1 MTAGFATRPRG
12 EVRSAIRNRLL
23 ADKMIVLRTIL
34 GLIMASKWR
43 VPGSQSA
50 RRFSNDRRQGR
61 VINANKF
68 PRCAFRRQE
77 SASIS

>member
-1 MTAGFATRPRG
+1 M
-12 EVRSAIRNRLL
+12 L
-23 ADKMIVLRTIL
+23 ADKMIVWRAIL

-43 VPGSQSA
+43 VPWSQSA
-50 RRFSNDRRQGR
+50 HRFSNDRRQGL

-68 PRCAFRRQE
+68 PRCALRRQE